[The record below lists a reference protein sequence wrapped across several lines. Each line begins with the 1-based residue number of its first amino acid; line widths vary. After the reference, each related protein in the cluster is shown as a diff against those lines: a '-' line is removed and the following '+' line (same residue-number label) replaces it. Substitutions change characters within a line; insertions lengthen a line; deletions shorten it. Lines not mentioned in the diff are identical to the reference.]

1 MAQTYNL
8 FLDQGT
14 TFTANIRVLDRSGSA
29 KDLSDYT
36 ARSQFRRSYESAN
49 ASGSFVA
56 TIPTGTDGNVVL
68 SLAANVSSNLKYGR
82 YFYDVEIEN
91 SANVIERAAQ
101 GILEISPE
109 VTK

>member
-14 TFTANIRVLDRSGSA
+14 TFTANVRVLDSTGSA
-29 KDLSDYT
+29 KDISNYT
-36 ARSQFRRSYESAN
+36 ARSQFRRSI
-49 ASGSFVA
+49 ASNTATSFVA
-56 TIPTGTDGNVVL
+56 TIPVGTDGNVTL
-68 SLAANVSSNLKYGR
+68 QLAANVSSNLRYGR
-82 YFYDVEIEN
+82 YFYDIEIES

-109 VTK
+109 VTR